1 MSTPPSST
9 TSGVPEVRLSSST
22 SSSPHPPTRS
32 LSGAD
37 ENQSFSALPPE
48 HSVPSPGDSTVHL
61 SRRDD
66 CARNSNQIAGGGGHG
81 SKNMSARTI
90 ANIPRDSIL
99 LSPANTKF
107 DTSPTPS
114 VILTH
119 HHHDDGKASSAPT
132 SPMERVSPPASL
144 VPVSSSE
151 RSDLFRYLQRQHH
164 EPQGDTPPNGVPR
177 KWWSR
182 SPSKERGRSVS
193 PSRGRSVPFLR
204 GIFRDPVV
212 FSPGSGSN
220 LSMPDDFTERETP
233 LSSSLPND
241 LSLAPLSNNLLS
253 LSREDLQIR
262 DLDEKNSSDEDGG
275 NEHSLLLS
283 SPEATPATLV
293 SPALPVTAHM
303 YPQTLKSLGIGIEE
317 GLRRDDIENSYWSK
331 LLKMSPKSSPK
342 SLSADLGTSASAS
355 ETTPQVEE
363 GLVVSMEAWDGKS
376 LDVPPSVMS
385 LDSSSPTK
393 GKALGLPNLAVSS
406 TLPQKRAYPGK
417 GKGQA
422 QDAPHKEPSTSTPQ
436 AHSKHLESWFDK
448 FTHRQSAK
456 GQEKENKETES
467 WLRTRENVSLAL
479 NAVLSTSE
487 LAQLSETGKAFAME
501 GHVARTTAEQGNGKD
516 AKASSGTKKGA
527 VTETYQGTESKIGT
541 SQKAWLTVKSTATFV
556 SPMLR
561 TSLMILGDVAK
572 LTPIHGLHE
581 AARILLA
588 VWEAVD
594 EVETNRLQCLR
605 LTERCAMA
613 IYSVRAEIA
622 DAERDMQSQQGQTG
636 DVGVVGLAEEM
647 EGPVR
652 KLNECIEM
660 VYNFLLKLNRRPF
673 LKRFLRSDEIQEEIL
688 ACDKALGDAMQMFSI
703 SIQIR
708 ILKEFKRFAR
718 DTRLDPVHH
727 AQGPTPPPVYASPL
741 SPTLPISLDRTP
753 TVGTPALPEPH
764 DILPATSGLSR
775 SPPAQNTPLSSVQSQ
790 TNDTDPPSDAP
801 ISPLTELQDLHVVEN
816 ASDREQDRALF
827 RSTLQRAISAR
838 RDAEVLQVLEVRPG
852 EVPEALKAL
861 RRAEESLRGEREAN
875 ERKGGD
881 LIDEGLE
888 RVFMETGIEAM
899 TRLSSVAV
907 QKAENQDVDVPWDLP
922 PWTITRYEVDRLT
935 MIGSGSFSKV
945 YLGSWSGRRVAIKVL
960 SLHTP
965 APLFRKAVEIWRK
978 LKHENVLGMWGA
990 SSAQGERPWFMVSEY
1005 CSGGSLVGWLRERK
1019 GRVGETSAGGAL
1031 TPPSAG
1037 AKGDVD
1043 LLRCMHHISKGMVY
1057 LHDQNVLHEDLKASN
1072 VLVDDN
1078 GRCVISDFGQSEM
1091 KWEASRGGG
1100 KPITNG
1106 TLRWQAPELLNGPMR
1121 LSTATDVYAFSIC
1134 CIEILGMGDLPYGHR
1149 DDTLVAFLVNYQ
1161 NKRPEI
1167 PSTPI
1172 TSLVEP
1178 LIQECWVRDPEQ
1190 RPTFTHIAATLKRLR
1205 KHQGGVEESPIPVQA
1220 EVLLTAW
1227 SDPPHHSPSMHPLE
1241 LPETSPSTLQEGQV
1255 MLENDLDASVGGDE
1269 FGTASE
1275 GTGRLVPGDAES
1287 VSTTSRESQ
1296 PKPFYPIGQPR
1307 SNPSYHWEP
1316 TVDSHTGN
1324 MEMPEGKYS
1333 GIAIYTPTRKLS
1345 LAETDSM
1352 SSASSHLTSSPEAE
1366 HSALEEVRRRRR
1378 SPHVALD
1385 KPSLPM
1391 DEQLAE
1397 RKNELR
1403 FRSLAQSSHDFHH
1416 SLTLPLWSPSHV
1428 ELGAVGYL
1436 SAPKGEFIT
1445 LFNAMK
1451 PQQTAGSKVTNI
1463 PSLGGYLE
1471 GPIRIGKKSDSI
1483 RTMTQRGLELISGL
1497 LTFPLI
1503 DRDGSY
1509 SERISRRHPFPLRAG
1524 HKAAFIYA
1532 ESTMYRFI
1540 EDLAAP
1546 KDWFKANV
1554 NTIVK
1559 EYAPYHPIQKEDV
1572 ILVFGTLSAPE
1583 YALFVSHS
1591 HPNGQAHFN
1600 VFSDRQSGRPWGTF
1614 TTDTEYPSDEGGPSY
1629 IEEIPRKAVFASKVS
1644 PVRLN
1649 AGSNDKDWDTLV
1661 LARLR
1666 FPTDATEPTSQ

>member
-1 MSTPPSST
+1 
-9 TSGVPEVRLSSST
+9 
-22 SSSPHPPTRS
+22 
-32 LSGAD
+32 
-37 ENQSFSALPPE
+37 
-48 HSVPSPGDSTVHL
+48 
-61 SRRDD
+61 
-66 CARNSNQIAGGGGHG
+66 
-81 SKNMSARTI
+81 
-90 ANIPRDSIL
+90 
-99 LSPANTKF
+99 
-107 DTSPTPS
+107 
-114 VILTH
+114 
-119 HHHDDGKASSAPT
+119 
-132 SPMERVSPPASL
+132 
-144 VPVSSSE
+144 
-151 RSDLFRYLQRQHH
+151 
-164 EPQGDTPPNGVPR
+164 
-177 KWWSR
+177 
-182 SPSKERGRSVS
+182 
-193 PSRGRSVPFLR
+193 
-204 GIFRDPVV
+204 
-212 FSPGSGSN
+212 
-220 LSMPDDFTERETP
+220 
-233 LSSSLPND
+233 
-241 LSLAPLSNNLLS
+241 
-253 LSREDLQIR
+253 
-262 DLDEKNSSDEDGG
+262 
-275 NEHSLLLS
+275 
-283 SPEATPATLV
+283 
-293 SPALPVTAHM
+293 
-303 YPQTLKSLGIGIEE
+303 
-317 GLRRDDIENSYWSK
+317 
-331 LLKMSPKSSPK
+331 
-342 SLSADLGTSASAS
+342 
-355 ETTPQVEE
+355 
-363 GLVVSMEAWDGKS
+363 
-376 LDVPPSVMS
+376 
-385 LDSSSPTK
+385 
-393 GKALGLPNLAVSS
+393 
-406 TLPQKRAYPGK
+406 
-417 GKGQA
+417 
-422 QDAPHKEPSTSTPQ
+422 
-436 AHSKHLESWFDK
+436 
-448 FTHRQSAK
+448 
-456 GQEKENKETES
+456 
-467 WLRTRENVSLAL
+467 
-479 NAVLSTSE
+479 
-487 LAQLSETGKAFAME
+487 
-501 GHVARTTAEQGNGKD
+501 
-516 AKASSGTKKGA
+516 
-527 VTETYQGTESKIGT
+527 
-541 SQKAWLTVKSTATFV
+541 
-556 SPMLR
+556 
-561 TSLMILGDVAK
+561 MILGDVAK
-572 LTPIHGLHE
+572 LTPIPGLHE

-622 DAERDMQSQQGQTG
+622 DAERDMQSQQGQNG

-741 SPTLPISLDRTP
+741 
-753 TVGTPALPEPH
+753 
-764 DILPATSGLSR
+764 
-775 SPPAQNTPLSSVQSQ
+775 PPAQNPPLSPLQSVQSQ

-861 RRAEESLRGEREAN
+861 RRAEEALRREREAN

-907 QKAENQDVDVPWDLP
+907 QKAEDQDVDVPWDLP

-990 SSAQGERPWFMVSEY
+990 SSAQGERPWFIVSEY

-1019 GRVGETSAGGAL
+1019 GR
-1031 TPPSAG
+1031 
-1037 AKGDVD
+1037 GDVD
-1043 LLRCMHHISKGMVY
+1043 LLRCMHYISKGMVY

-1241 LPETSPSTLQEGQV
+1241 LPETSPSTLQEGQ
-1255 MLENDLDASVGGDE
+1255 
-1269 FGTASE
+1269 
-1275 GTGRLVPGDAES
+1275 
-1287 VSTTSRESQ
+1287 
-1296 PKPFYPIGQPR
+1296 
-1307 SNPSYHWEP
+1307 
-1316 TVDSHTGN
+1316 
-1324 MEMPEGKYS
+1324 MPEG

-1345 LAETDSM
+1345 LAESDSM
-1352 SSASSHLTSSPEAE
+1352 SSASSHHTSSPEAE
-1366 HSALEEVRRRRR
+1366 HSALEEVRRRHR
-1378 SPHVALD
+1378 SPHVALGY

-1391 DEQLAE
+1391 DEQLTE

-1451 PQQTAGSKVTNI
+1451 PHKTTGSKVTNI
-1463 PSLGGYLE
+1463 PSLAGYLE
-1471 GPIRIGKKSDSI
+1471 GPIRVGKKPDSL

-1644 PVRLN
+1644 PMRPN